1 MTHSLPR
8 LPAIALVI
16 TWAASLFSTPLI
28 ALEVNLTEFRPFLE
42 FSVDGQQ
49 YRIERIQDTSNVLSG
64 GFTKTSRPCPPFC
77 IHPMLASPGVE
88 TFGEIE
94 VLEFLRT
101 KVATGKGSLVDA
113 RTPSWHKKGTIPGA
127 VNIPFTV
134 FADPDPENE
143 KLWGTLQSLG
153 VVRKQPNTSFKDS
166 LKSVLGFF
174 GQSDIEESK
183 VFDFSNAQSL
193 LLFCNGPWCDQSPRA
208 IKGLRKIG
216 YPAEKLHYYR
226 GGIQNWLIMGLT
238 TVKP

>member
-1 MTHSLPR
+1 MTHLPIR
-8 LPAIALVI
+8 LPVFTIALAWV
-16 TWAASLFSTPLI
+16 TLLSTAPVA
-28 ALEVNLTEFRPFLE
+28 ALEVNLTEFRPFQE

-49 YRIERIQDTSNVLSG
+49 YRIERIQDTSHMLTG

-77 IHPMLASPGVE
+77 IHPMQAAPGVG
-88 TFGEIE
+88 TVGEIE

-101 KVATGKGSLVDA
+101 KVATNKGLLVDA
-113 RTPSWHKKGTIPGA
+113 RTPSWHKKGTIPGS

-153 VVRKQPNTSFKDS
+153 VVRKKPDTSFKDS
-166 LKSVLGFF
+166 LKSVLSFF
-174 GQSDIEESK
+174 GQSNIEESK
-183 VFDFSNAQSL
+183 VFDFSNAKTL

-216 YPAEKLHYYR
+216 YPADKLHYYR
-226 GGIQNWLIMGLT
+226 GGMQNWLIMGLN